1 MRVRNA
7 VKAVCFC
14 MAAAMLYSALY
25 GVFSWKDTGG
35 AYLTN
40 METFYGLEEDVA
52 DVLFCGSSHCY
63 CSVNPA
69 ILWGQHGIAG
79 YNLGISGQDF
89 AGTYHGIRE
98 ALKTQHPRVICLEMY
113 GSAFEGY
120 EDKGNLYRNLLGY
133 KPSLNYWNAVN
144 ALANGEEKQAIL
156 WKWPIIHTRYAELT
170 EQDFR
175 PDTISRTY
183 MGYKPEYVYEDIGEI
198 PLYQVT
204 ESVPIGYEEEWL
216 RKIIELTREE
226 GIELIFFQVPYL
238 ANEQFQK
245 RCRYMKEIAAENG
258 IPVLD
263 MMEMLDE
270 LGMDTAQDFMDWGH
284 LNEYGARK
292 VSAYMG
298 QYLAENYGLED
309 KRGTEGYGL
318 WDENLK
324 VWRHQVQNH
333 DLQQIT
339 DLGTYLTNLV
349 NLQDYTVVLIAEGEF
364 PGEAVEGLREKL
376 ALTGAGES
384 FLAGESVCVVKDGA
398 VLYESPKEGCF
409 RFMGI
414 GESDLLLHANDGKMH
429 IIVDRVEYDRGE
441 YGIAIVLYD
450 NVLGMVADAVGFP
463 AWGEGPCVR

>member
-1 MRVRNA
+1 MDEETYWFKNILNPLHPYHGEYLKILA
-7 VKAVCFC
+7 DDC
-14 MAAAMLYSALY
+14 
-25 GVFSWKDTGG
+25 WKDPKVYDWGCHNIRPAMPHPLSQEKVYNRLLLDIYQSDLSPSEFLRGCLDRIGG
-35 AYLTN
+35 KRVGYYGKNDFSKAMVKMLLDAGIDVAFQLTWVK
-40 METFYGLEEDVA
+40 EEDDGGPVPKVA
-52 DVLFCGSSHCY
+52 
-63 CSVNPA
+63 
-69 ILWGQHGIAG
+69 
-79 YNLGISGQDF
+79 
-89 AGTYHGIRE
+89 
-98 ALKTQHPRVICLEMY
+98 K
-113 GSAFEGY
+113 
-120 EDKGNLYRNLLGY
+120 
-133 KPSLNYWNAVN
+133 
-144 ALANGEEKQAIL
+144 
-156 WKWPIIHTRYAELT
+156 
-170 EQDFR
+170 QDFR

-339 DLGTYLTNLV
+339 DLGSYLTNLV

-364 PGEAVEGLREKL
+364 PGEALEGLREKL

-429 IIVDRVEYDRGE
+429 IIVDRVEYDRVE